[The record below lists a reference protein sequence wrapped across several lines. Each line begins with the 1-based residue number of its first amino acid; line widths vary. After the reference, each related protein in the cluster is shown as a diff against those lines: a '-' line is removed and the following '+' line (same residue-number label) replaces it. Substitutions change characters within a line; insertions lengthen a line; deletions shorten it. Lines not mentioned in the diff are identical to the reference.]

1 MCGPIWRNLLRVLLL
16 AAALTLATP
25 AAAQAP
31 SARID
36 LARDAAGASLAL
48 GWPVPVVTEVRQ
60 EGRELSLAFSR
71 PLGTPPLESIPERL
85 QGWVDN
91 VLYGYDSLLLVL
103 AEGVSAEVLRNGNG
117 LRIAFSPDR
126 RSRRTEETEAAER
139 AAQRRIDYFTA
150 VTLMDS
156 GEVRQARGLLAGLL
170 ARDPADAQS
179 TALLAQAEE
188 RLGRWRQA
196 MRLYDRGLE
205 LTPDEPS
212 LVAGKA
218 RLLHDRGDRLQVDHD
233 LFRVRNADVQRVTR
247 ISGVTD
253 LGRAIGGAGSSL
265 LYSLE
270 DRQVDVDVVQRLD
283 GAPAPL
289 HGSRRRA
296 ELTLLH
302 DWPELEQSR
311 VSLFLARGT
320 AGAGYS
326 HGWRHEDSE
335 TRTGIAWNEPSFAF
349 LEGLVGGG
357 RRDRLFLQHEER
369 LSPRWIVT
377 VGAGYNRYGLA
388 GARDLARSATVEGS
402 VRYILNQEGP
412 LASVAYLLDAEYVG
426 RRAERL
432 NDQGAAFAPLPAA
445 TREVHG
451 LQIAIDDQL
460 TDYVRYAVQLGYAY
474 DRRGKSGPQGAVSLG
489 WEPNDNLEVGLRA
502 SHAQSTARGTANA
515 VDAAG
520 GYLIWRY

>member
-1 MCGPIWRNLLRVLLL
+1 MCSAFPRVVAL
-16 AAALTLATP
+16 AVTLAFAVP
-25 AAAQAP
+25 AVAQTP

-36 LARDAAGASLAL
+36 ATREAAGATLSLT
-48 GWPVPVVTEVRQ
+48 WPGAVGSEVRQ
-60 EGRELSLAFSR
+60 EGRELSLTFAR
-71 PLGTPPLESIPERL
+71 PLGTPPLESVPERL

-103 AEGVSAEVLRNGNG
+103 AEGVAAEVSRERDGV
-117 LRIAFSPDR
+117 RIAFSPDR
-126 RSRRTEETEAAER
+126 RSRRTAEAEAAEQ

-150 VTLMDS
+150 VTLMES
-156 GEVRQARGLLAGLL
+156 GQVRQARGLLVDLL

-196 MRLYDRGLE
+196 VRLYDRGLD

-212 LVAGKA
+212 LVVGKA
-218 RLLHDRGDRLQVDHD
+218 RLLHERGDRLQVDYD
-233 LFRVRNADVQRVTR
+233 LFRVRDADVQRVTR

-253 LGRAIGGAGSSL
+253 LGWSIGGAGSSL

-270 DRQVDVDVVQRLD
+270 DRRVDVDAVQRPGGGLE
-283 GAPAPL
+283 PF

-296 ELTLLH
+296 ELALLH
-302 DWPELEQSR
+302 DWPEREQSR
-311 VSLFLARGT
+311 LSLFLARST
-320 AGAGYS
+320 AGAGYT
-326 HGWRHEDSE
+326 HGWRGEESD
-335 TRTGIAWNEPSFAF
+335 TRAGIAWNEPSFAF

-357 RRDRLFLQHEER
+357 RRDRLFFQHEER

-377 VGAGYNRYGLA
+377 AGAGYNRYGLA
-388 GARDLARSATVEGS
+388 GTRDLARSATVEGS
-402 VRYILNQEGP
+402 LRYVLNQEGP

-426 RRAERL
+426 RRAERM
-432 NDQGAAFAPLPAA
+432 NEQGAVFAPLPAA

-460 TDYVRYAVQLGYAY
+460 TDYVRYGVQLGYAY

-489 WEPNDNLEVGLRA
+489 WEPHDSLEIGLRA
-502 SHAQSTARGTANA
+502 SHARSTARGTANA
-515 VDAAG
+515 VDSAG
-520 GYLIWRY
+520 GYVIWRY